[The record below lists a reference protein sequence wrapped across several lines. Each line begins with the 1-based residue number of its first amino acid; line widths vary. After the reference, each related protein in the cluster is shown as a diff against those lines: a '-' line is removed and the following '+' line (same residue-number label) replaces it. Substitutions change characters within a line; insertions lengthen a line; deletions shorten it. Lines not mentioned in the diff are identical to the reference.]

1 MMARA
6 TYIPL
11 TCKSAI
17 NRVKGMPFKW
27 SLNPYRG
34 CAHACQYCYARET
47 HAYLGLNAG
56 KDFESSIFFKENIAA
71 VLQRELRT
79 PSWPHESIA
88 IGTATDAYQ
97 PAEGHLRVTRS
108 CLEVLA
114 QERNPVSIVTKS
126 TLILRDLDILEDLAR
141 GAEAR
146 VYFTITTLDHTLWRQ
161 LEPGTP
167 PPQKRL
173 AILSR
178 LASAGIQ
185 TGVLMAPVV
194 PGMTDSPA
202 SIESVARAAADH
214 GASTFAA
221 LPLRLAP
228 LVRDHFFS
236 FLAADRPELLAW
248 YSRNYRTDHAPREF
262 QQRVAQ
268 LSENAVERYG
278 LSHRSSRGTGPSTD
292 QPSHGQPAPAQ
303 LSLF

>member
-1 MMARA
+1 MARA

-71 VLQRELRT
+71 VLQRELRA

-97 PAEGHLRVTRS
+97 PAEGYLGVTRS

-126 TLILRDLDILEDLAR
+126 TLILRDMDVLQELDREA
-141 GAEAR
+141 GAR
-146 VYFTITTLDHTLWRQ
+146 VYFTITTLDDALWRR

-167 PPQKRL
+167 PPRKRL
-173 AILSR
+173 DILSR

-194 PGMTDSPA
+194 PGMTDTPE

-228 LVRDHFFS
+228 LVKDHFFT
-236 FLAADRPELLAW
+236 FLAAHRPELLAW
-248 YSRNYRTDHAPREF
+248 YSRNYPTGHAPQAF

-268 LSENAVERYG
+268 LSEEAVKRYG
-278 LSHRSSRGTGPSTD
+278 LDRRSSRGTGQSSE
-292 QPSHGQPAPAQ
+292 QPSPRHPVPAQ

>member
-1 MMARA
+1 MARA

-71 VLQRELRT
+71 VLQRELRA
-79 PSWPHESIA
+79 PSWHHESIA

-126 TLILRDLDILEDLAR
+126 TLILRDMDILQELNRQA
-141 GAEAR
+141 GAR
-146 VYFTITTLDHTLWRQ
+146 VYFTITTLDDALWRL

-167 PPQKRL
+167 PPRKRL
-173 AILSR
+173 AVLSR

-194 PGMTDSPA
+194 PGMTDSPE
-202 SIESVARAAADH
+202 SIETVARAAADH

-228 LVRDHFFS
+228 LVKDHFFS
-236 FLAADRPELLAW
+236 FLATHRPELLAW
-248 YSRNYRTDHAPREF
+248 YSRNYPTGHAPRAF

-268 LSENAVERYG
+268 LAEEAVERYG
-278 LSHRSSRGTGPSTD
+278 LDRRSSRGTGPSSE
-292 QPSHGQPAPAQ
+292 QPSPRHPVPAQ

>member
-1 MMARA
+1 MARA

-56 KDFESSIFFKENIAA
+56 KDFETSIFFKENIAS
-71 VLQRELRT
+71 VLDRELRA
-79 PSWPHESIA
+79 PSWQKESIA

-97 PAEGHLRVTRS
+97 PAEGQLRVTRA

-114 QERNPVSIVTKS
+114 QAGNPVSIVTKS
-126 TLILRDLDILEDLAR
+126 TLIYRDLDVLQQISRD
-141 GAEAR
+141 AEAR
-146 VYFTITTLDHTLWRQ
+146 VYFTITTLDDTLWRQ

-167 PPQKRL
+167 PPAKRL
-173 AILSR
+173 DILSR
-178 LASAGIQ
+178 LAGAGIQ

-194 PGMTDSPA
+194 PGMTDSPE
-202 SIESVARAAADH
+202 SIESVARAASEH

-228 LVRDHFFS
+228 LVKDHFFG
-236 FLAADRPELLAW
+236 FLADDRPDLLVW
-248 YSRNYRTDHAPREF
+248 YSRNYRSCAAGFP
-262 QQRVAQ
+262 A
-268 LSENAVERYG
+268 
-278 LSHRSSRGTGPSTD
+278 SHRALVGAGRRSIRT
-292 QPSHGQPAPAQ
+292 QPSH
-303 LSLF
+303 